1 EIGIGKVAAGV
12 AKAKA
17 DHIVVAGHDG
27 GTGASPW
34 SSIKHAGSPWELGL
48 AETQQTLVLN
58 RLRGR
63 VRLQVDGQIKTGRD
77 VVIGALLGA
86 DEFGFAT
93 APLVVEGCIMMRKC
107 HLNTCP
113 VGVATQDPVLRAR
126 FSGQPEYVVNYFFFV
141 AEEVRELM
149 AQLGVR
155 TFDELIGRADL
166 LDMKKG
172 IAHWKAQGL
181 DYSRIFYLPNVPAEV
196 PRLHRETQDHGL
208 DKALDKQLV
217 VLAKPAL
224 EKGEKVNIDLPVRNI
239 NRTVGAMLSG
249 EVAKRYGHAGLP
261 NDTIHIRLNG
271 TAGQSFGA
279 FLARGVTLELVGE
292 GNDYVGKGLS
302 GGRIIVR
309 PKAEFRGD
317 TPQNIIVGNTVLYGA
332 TEGEVYFAGVAG
344 ERFAVRNS
352 GATAVVEG
360 VGDHGCEYMTGGTVV
375 VLGET
380 GRNFAAGMSGGVA
393 YVLDEEGTFESR
405 CNMAQVALE
414 PLPEEI
420 AARKGSESGDELES
434 HGRVDID
441 HLTMGDEL
449 ILKGLIERH
458 VRFASSVRAREI
470 LNNWGLWR
478 KKFVKVF
485 PHEYRRALTEM
496 AQQREAEKEAA

>member
-1 EIGIGKVAAGV
+1 
-12 AKAKA
+12 
-17 DHIVVAGHDG
+17 
-27 GTGASPW
+27 
-34 SSIKHAGSPWELGL
+34 
-48 AETQQTLVLN
+48 
-58 RLRGR
+58 
-63 VRLQVDGQIKTGRD
+63 
-77 VVIGALLGA
+77 
-86 DEFGFAT
+86 
-93 APLVVEGCIMMRKC
+93 MMRKC

-196 PRLHRETQDHGL
+196 PRLHSETQDHGL
-208 DKALDKQLV
+208 DKALDRQLV
-217 VLAKPAL
+217 ALAKPAL

-279 FLARGVTLELVGE
+279 FVARGVTLELVGE

-317 TPQNIIVGNTVLYGA
+317 TPICRAQLPERCQTVSAVADAAFAVSLLSVAFLMRVTPISA
-332 TEGEVYFAGVAG
+332 TE
-344 ERFAVRNS
+344 R
-352 GATAVVEG
+352 
-360 VGDHGCEYMTGGTVV
+360 
-375 VLGET
+375 
-380 GRNFAAGMSGGVA
+380 
-393 YVLDEEGTFESR
+393 
-405 CNMAQVALE
+405 
-414 PLPEEI
+414 
-420 AARKGSESGDELES
+420 
-434 HGRVDID
+434 
-441 HLTMGDEL
+441 
-449 ILKGLIERH
+449 
-458 VRFASSVRAREI
+458 
-470 LNNWGLWR
+470 
-478 KKFVKVF
+478 
-485 PHEYRRALTEM
+485 
-496 AQQREAEKEAA
+496 